1 MPFTLQENRD
11 ETDPELLQKYVNE
24 AVNGLMQLDQYRSL
38 TSNNHELEFKAI
50 SNPILHPAESPPDLM
65 QILASSDK
73 IAIPSF
79 VTKEACALLE
89 DFREKEYAKIE
100 SSESD
105 APAIESAEPAA
116 DDREDINN
124 RTSWQIDL
132 TSAEW
137 IVLKMFY
144 WRINAVLKNL

>member
-124 RTSWQIDL
+124 RTS
-132 TSAEW
+132 
-137 IVLKMFY
+137 
-144 WRINAVLKNL
+144 

>member
-1 MPFTLQENRD
+1 MQIQLFFYRLSIGCHVAQENRD
-11 ETDPELLQKYVNE
+11 ETDPELLQKHVNE

-38 TSNNHELEFKAI
+38 TTDDHVLEFKAI
-50 SNPILHPAESPPDLM
+50 SNPIMHPADSPPDLM

-100 SSESD
+100 SPTPD
-105 APAIESAEPAA
+105 APAIEPEESAA
-116 DDREDINN
+116 DDHDNTGSGTDARG
-124 RTSWQIDL
+124 
-132 TSAEW
+132 
-137 IVLKMFY
+137 
-144 WRINAVLKNL
+144 